1 MMKRILLVLLI
12 CLPMLA
18 MAQKKKMAIYVAPGD
33 EKVKSAE
40 GFVSSELTSAFV
52 RSGKYQV
59 VERANDFLK
68 KISEEQGYQHSGSV
82 DDEQISAL
90 GKQFGVEY
98 LCVAK
103 ISSFGDLY
111 QISARMLDIE
121 TATIQA
127 SAEEYFSS
135 SKAEDLLTATR
146 KMVQN
151 LINPNTENQPSSD
164 EELYSFENPNSIE
177 RQKGQMVRNTYNER
191 HILGLKEYSYGT
203 TQMDR
208 KAYAD
213 FLNKNCPKAFLK
225 YHLCEKMIVS
235 GWVLFSVGIVMTIVG
250 YPMYFV
256 HVDHYHASFSDHYYF
271 DDHEVS
277 ESEYNRKMDLLRSSR
292 IVGITMGAVGSAA
305 VVSSLVILPVGYT
318 YRKQA
323 MNIFN
328 NQCAYKRTTACTFN
342 LQSSSN
348 GIGVALRF

>member
-33 EKVKSAE
+33 EKIKSAE
-40 GFVSSELTSAFV
+40 GFISSELTSAFV
-52 RSGKYQV
+52 RSGNYQV

-103 ISSFGDLY
+103 ISSFGNLY

-121 TATIQA
+121 TATVQA

-135 SKAEDLLTATR
+135 SKPEDLLTATR

-164 EELYSFENPNSIE
+164 EDVYSFENHNLTTEKP
-177 RQKGQMVRNTYNER
+177 KGQIVHNSYSER
-191 HILGLKEYSYGT
+191 HYGGYKEFSYGSR
-203 TQMDR
+203 QMDR
-208 KAYAD
+208 REYANFLRNTCFRAYRNYVVGNNMVKA
-213 FLNKNCPKAFLK
+213 
-225 YHLCEKMIVS
+225 
-235 GWVLFSVGIVMTIVG
+235 GWVLFGVGCA
-250 YPMYFV
+250 FV
-256 HVDHYHASFSDHYYF
+256 VTGGGMMADWDEGVWVAGFSICMLG
-271 DDHEVS
+271 V
-277 ESEYNRKMDLLRSSR
+277 
-292 IVGITMGAVGSAA
+292 AVGGT
-305 VVSSLVILPVGYT
+305 SLIVLPIGYT
-318 YRKQA
+318 YRNKRSVDV
-323 MNIFN
+323 FN
-328 NQCAYKRTTACTFN
+328 NQCTRKRTTACTFN

-348 GIGVALRF
+348 GLGVALRF

>member
-1 MMKRILLVLLI
+1 MKRIFLVLLI

-164 EELYSFENPNSIE
+164 EDVYGFENHNLITEKP
-177 RQKGQMVRNTYNER
+177 KGQVVCNTYNER
-191 HILGLKEYSYGT
+191 HLLGIKEFSYGSKQMNKNEYANFLKSNCTQAYMAYARGKREAIAGWVMFGAGCSLIVIGGAILGTGE
-203 TQMDR
+203 
-208 KAYAD
+208 
-213 FLNKNCPKAFLK
+213 FLL
-225 YHLCEKMIVS
+225 IRT
-235 GWVLFSVGIVMTIVG
+235 G
-250 YPMYFV
+250 
-256 HVDHYHASFSDHYYF
+256 
-271 DDHEVS
+271 
-277 ESEYNRKMDLLRSSR
+277 
-292 IVGITMGAVGSAA
+292 GAVVGSIGIASTL
-305 VVSSLVILPVGYT
+305 SSFILLPVGYH
-318 YRKQA
+318 KQHVKSVG
-323 MNIFN
+323 IFN
-328 NQCAYKRTTACTFN
+328 NQCTRKRTTACTFN

-348 GIGVALRF
+348 GLGVALRF

>member
-12 CLPMLA
+12 CLPMMA
-18 MAQKKKMAIYVAPGD
+18 MAEKKKMAIYVAPGD

-103 ISSFGDLY
+103 ISSFGNLY

-121 TATIQA
+121 TATVQA
-127 SAEEYFSS
+127 SAEEYFSL
-135 SKAEDLLTATR
+135 SKPEDLLTATR

-151 LINPNTENQPSSD
+151 LIYQNAENQSSFD
-164 EELYSFENPNSIE
+164 EEMYGFENSNPIDK
-177 RQKGQMVRNTYNER
+177 QKGQMVRNTYKER

-208 KAYAD
+208 KAYTD
-213 FLNKNCPKAFLK
+213 FLKKNCPKAFFK
-225 YHLCEKMIVS
+225 YQSYEKMKVS
-235 GWVLFSVGIVMTIVG
+235 GWVLFSVGIVMSIAGYTIFGVNADVG
-250 YPMYFV
+250 YLESYFHGV
-256 HVDHYHASFSDHYYF
+256 SD
-271 DDHEVS
+271 S
-277 ESEYNRKMDLLRSSR
+277 ELARRENLLQSR
-292 IVGITMGAVGSAA
+292 RIAGITIGAIGSAA

-328 NQCAYKRTTACTFN
+328 NQCAYKRTAACTFN
-342 LQSSSN
+342 LQSSSY
-348 GIGVALRF
+348 A